1 MHENSPTF
9 QGVLPK
15 RAGTGTERG
24 QPCPRSGNLEIPVRI
39 AHERAR
45 GQGCPRS
52 VPFGQ
57 QALKGWAIIASS
69 LRDDPSGIG
78 RGRLRYVSAETGAS
92 KFLNSHRDDG
102 GLAGEDACAT
112 WALPPSPMPAQS

>member
-1 MHENSPTF
+1 MGNRKRAKISRPFGTYTTAAPHPTLK
-9 QGVLPK
+9 GVLLK

-57 QALKGWAIIASS
+57 QALKGWAI
-69 LRDDPSGIG
+69 LRHGFGMKPSRPSVSIG
-78 RGRLRYVSAETGAS
+78 
-92 KFLNSHRDDG
+92 
-102 GLAGEDACAT
+102 
-112 WALPPSPMPAQS
+112 QI

>member
-1 MHENSPTF
+1 MRYPKLK
-9 QGVLPK
+9 GLLPK

-57 QALKGWAIIASS
+57 QVLKGWAIVVSS
-69 LRDDPSGIG
+69 LRDEILVSSNARLLSVTEQIASSKLSPFGTYSGFRTIEVLG
-78 RGRLRYVSAETGAS
+78 QHG
-92 KFLNSHRDDG
+92 
-102 GLAGEDACAT
+102 
-112 WALPPSPMPAQS
+112 